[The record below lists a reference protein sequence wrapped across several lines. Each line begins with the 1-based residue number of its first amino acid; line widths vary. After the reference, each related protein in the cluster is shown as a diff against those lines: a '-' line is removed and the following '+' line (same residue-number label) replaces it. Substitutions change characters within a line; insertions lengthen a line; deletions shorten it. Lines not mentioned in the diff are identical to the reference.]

1 AHACAV
7 GPQTSHVCLPSLP
20 PRRSSDLPAAVP
32 VSCVNDTTD
41 APRRSIPAGHH
52 PSSVRIGWLGVHT
65 RSSRSL
71 KLTLTIAC
79 GTLRITAAT
88 RLYSVRPV
96 FSVKDGTTL
105 PFCKSSIGLPQT
117 VVPARKHSSTMIK
130 SKSPTSRAL
139 TSVLQ
144 RPHSPHLVR
153 TDPSSLTI
161 LFRQGRRYPSVC
173 TLATTT
179 SLFSYSFLDPW

>member
-96 FSVKDGTTL
+96 FSFRDGTRS
-105 PFCKSSIGLPQT
+105 PFCKSSIGLPPP
-117 VVPARKHSSTMIK
+117 VVPAGKHSSTLFK
-130 SKSPTSRAL
+130 WKSPTSRAL
-139 TSVLQ
+139 TSGL
-144 RPHSPHLVR
+144 RRRHPPPLVR
-153 TDPSSLTI
+153 PVPSPLTI
-161 LFRQGRRYPSVC
+161 LFSVGRRVVEGRVVY
-173 TLATTT
+173 LG
-179 SLFSYSFLDPW
+179 

>member
-1 AHACAV
+1 ASV
-7 GPQTSHVCLPSLP
+7 RG
-20 PRRSSDLPAAVP
+20 
-32 VSCVNDTTD
+32 SCVNDPTH
-41 APRRSIPAGHH
+41 AARRSIPAGHH
-52 PSSVRIGWLGVHT
+52 PSAVRIGWLGGHT

-96 FSVKDGTTL
+96 FSFQDGTRS
-105 PFCKSSIGLPQT
+105 PFCKSSIGLPPT
-117 VVPARKHSSTMIK
+117 VVPAGKHSSTMIK
-130 SKSPTSRAL
+130 SKSPTSRAS

-144 RPHSPHLVR
+144 RPHSPHR
-153 TDPSSLTI
+153 DRIDPSSLTI

-179 SLFSYSFLDPW
+179 SLFLYSFLDPW